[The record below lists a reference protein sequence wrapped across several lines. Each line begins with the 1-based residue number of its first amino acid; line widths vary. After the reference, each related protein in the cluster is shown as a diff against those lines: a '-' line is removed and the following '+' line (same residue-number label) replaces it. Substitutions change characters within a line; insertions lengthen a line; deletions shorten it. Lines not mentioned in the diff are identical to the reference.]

1 MLCESHLTNG
11 VRAPVWYLHHSL
23 KWFSF
28 HVHDLLKIASHEQC
42 KATIWRNNKLFH
54 VKNLPQT
61 TNHLKVQYLQIDKWS
76 KKHKDKKPLSRSIL
90 VEQKDYGC
98 QLKYEQQIQLKCNL
112 KSPNINLPLICRL
125 LRWLLLLSTLCL
137 ITGSPSLRSRPTAE
151 QIIWKT
157 AIFNYQFI

>member
-1 MLCESHLTNG
+1 MNNARLQFGEL
-11 VRAPVWYLHHSL
+11 W
-23 KWFSF
+23 
-28 HVHDLLKIASHEQC
+28 LKIEEHLNQGTDWLDRNFLSLQRLE
-42 KATIWRNNKLFH
+42 RVYSNNNKLH

-157 AIFNYQFI
+157 AIFSNQFI